1 MLEATEIEAIVSDLV
16 FVNIY
21 CNSNPDYDSVLKG
34 LQALNLSY
42 EQTMIYLIAFVKEDT
57 NVN

>member
-1 MLEATEIEAIVSDLV
+1 MLETQEIEAIVSDLV

-21 CNSNPDYDSVLKG
+21 CNANPDYNAVLKG

-42 EQTMIYLIAFVKEDT
+42 EQTYDILQRIREGEY
-57 NVN
+57 

>member
-1 MLEATEIEAIVSDLV
+1 MLETKEVKAIVSDLV

-21 CNSNPDYDSVLKG
+21 CNANPDYDAVLKG

-42 EQTMIYLIAFVKEDT
+42 EQAYDILNRIREGEY
-57 NVN
+57 